1 MKESKARS
9 REFLRQCVSEIKAF
23 FGERI
28 EWINVLDG
36 YNGHLRLKLYDVS
49 YKDLRKVSDICGTMN
64 INVHHEPASG
74 SEFTP
79 SGDFMEVV
87 VWGPSR

>member
-1 MKESKARS
+1 MRTEQELELAAAQIRLHFGD
-9 REFLRQCVSEIKAF
+9 RIQEWHVSQYK
-23 FGERI
+23 GH
-28 EWINVLDG
+28 G
-36 YNGHLRLKLYDVS
+36 GHLRVTISDVTFA
-49 YKDLRKVSDICGTMN
+49 DLQIISGICGGTKD

-87 VWGPSR
+87 IWGSAK